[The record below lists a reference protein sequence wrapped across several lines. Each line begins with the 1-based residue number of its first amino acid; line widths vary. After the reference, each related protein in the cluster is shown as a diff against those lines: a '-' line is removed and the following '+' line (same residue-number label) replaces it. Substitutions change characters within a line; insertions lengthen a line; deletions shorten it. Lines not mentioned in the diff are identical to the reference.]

1 MSIYGDNELFK
12 VINYKIKMINM
23 STQHSCHSLPSKFVL
38 LTSNN
43 SGFDKSS
50 ETNRIEPGEAT
61 QDAKDSVSEYRPSSI
76 KVAFP

>member
-1 MSIYGDNELFK
+1 MLN
-12 VINYKIKMINM
+12 
-23 STQHSCHSLPSKFVL
+23 TQYFRLCLPSKFVL